1 MQPSTESSA
10 DLTQIIESARR
21 LGVEMDESEALQ
33 WLAAIAAWK
42 NDTDIAVD
50 ERNGVYGHKVSLLD
64 FSPAELAYFRQ
75 IGELI
80 EFKDQPGKVETAL
93 SLSGSAAQAK
103 IQTYPGD
110 CDYFERINILA
121 PAREEACNI
130 LAQIMRDKALSV
142 LQGASYK
149 LLEVKFGSFPLD
161 IFVNDS
167 LKKKGSPISW
177 HPEEIQ
183 SGQVI
188 GTLADGSPVLIQWDD
203 VKSDPGWCKLD
214 WVVADPLRGRVA
226 YATNM
231 LDVTWENPAGEI
243 TPLDGYLDPYFQ
255 EVYLQ
260 AESIPLFSKLVKHV
274 AGDALENYVKQLEHE
289 VEKYLKHDPRNY
301 GKVAKRMYNI
311 FRLTGRYNEAA
322 FLRELFDE
330 PATVLYQVGSLIDSL
345 EDAAAPGSTIAT
357 DTLLAQTDQLILAAV
372 KCLEGEEESRIVQ
385 ALLHLRDSISRQD
398 SSKVKVE
405 ELQYVQTVVINE
417 VNKFFYER
425 LAAIPSILNY
435 MKEFVSEGEL

>member
-1 MQPSTESSA
+1 MQPSPDSSE
-10 DLTQIIESARR
+10 DLAQILESAKR
-21 LGVEMDESEALQ
+21 LGVEMDEAEALQ
-33 WLAAIAAWK
+33 WLASIAAWK
-42 NDTDIAVD
+42 SDTDISVD
-50 ERNGVYGHKVSLLD
+50 ATSGVYGHKVSMLD

-80 EFKDQPGKVETAL
+80 EFKDEPGKVETAL
-93 SLSGSAAQAK
+93 ALSGSAAQSK

-110 CDYFERINILA
+110 CDFFERINILA
-121 PAREEACNI
+121 PTKADACDVLAR
-130 LAQIMRDKALSV
+130 IMREKALSA
-142 LQGASYK
+142 LKGPSYK
-149 LLEVKFGSFPLD
+149 LLEVKYGSYPYD
-161 IFVNDS
+161 IAVAGSN
-167 LKKKGSPISW
+167 KKKGSPISW
-177 HPEEIQ
+177 SPENIQ
-183 SGQVI
+183 SGQI
-188 GTLADGSPVLIQWDD
+188 SGTLADGSPAQIDWLD

-214 WVVADPLRGRVA
+214 WVVADPVRGRVA

-231 LDVTWENPAGEI
+231 LDVTWESPDGEI
-243 TPLDGYLDPYFQ
+243 IPLDGYLDPYFQ

-274 AGDALENYVKQLEHE
+274 AADALENYVKQLEHE
-289 VEKYLKHDPRNY
+289 VEKYLSHDPRNY

-345 EDAAAPGSTIAT
+345 EDASSSGSTIST
-357 DTLLAQTDQLILAAV
+357 DALLEQADQLILATV
-372 KCLEGEEESRIVQ
+372 RCLEGEEELKIVQ
-385 ALLHLRDSISRQD
+385 ALLHLRDSISKKD

-405 ELQYVQTVVINE
+405 ELQYIQTVVINE

-425 LAAIPSILNY
+425 LAAIPSILLY
-435 MKEFVSEGEL
+435 MREIAGDL

>member
-1 MQPSTESSA
+1 MQPSSDSSK
-10 DLTQIIESARR
+10 DLAQILESARR

-42 NDTDIAVD
+42 NESEISIDSA
-50 ERNGVYGHKVSLLD
+50 NGVFGHKVSMLD
-64 FSPAELAYFRQ
+64 FSPAELAYYRQ

-80 EFKDQPGKVETAL
+80 EFKDVPGKVETAL

-103 IQTYPGD
+103 IQTFPGD
-110 CDYFERINILA
+110 CDYFERINIIA
-121 PAREEACNI
+121 PTRNEACDI
-130 LAQIMRDKALSV
+130 LAQIMREKALSA
-142 LQGASYK
+142 LKGSSFK
-149 LLEVKFGSFPLD
+149 LLEVKFGSYPTN
-161 IFVNDS
+161 IIVNGS

-177 HPEEIQ
+177 LPENIQ
-183 SGQVI
+183 SGLIPGKLDDSSQVEI
-188 GTLADGSPVLIQWDD
+188 KWDD
-203 VKSDPGWCKLD
+203 VKTDPGWCKLD
-214 WVVADPLRGRVA
+214 WVVADPMRGRVA

-231 LDVTWENPAGEI
+231 LDVTWETPGGEI

-274 AGDALENYVKQLEHE
+274 AADALDNYVKQLEHE

-322 FLRELFDE
+322 FLRDLFDE
-330 PATVLYQVGSLIDSL
+330 PATVLYQVGSLIDAL
-345 EDAAAPGSTIAT
+345 EDAAAPGSTINVDA
-357 DTLLAQTDQLILAAV
+357 LLAQTDQLILAAV

-405 ELQYVQTVVINE
+405 ELQYVQTVVVNE

-425 LAAIPSILNY
+425 LAAIPSILMY
-435 MKEFVSEGEL
+435 MKEIEG

>member
-1 MQPSTESSA
+1 MQPSPESSE
-10 DLTQIIESARR
+10 DLNQIIESARR
-21 LGVEMDESEALQ
+21 LGVEMDEGEALQ

-42 NDTDIAVD
+42 NEGEIQVD
-50 ERNGVYGHKVSLLD
+50 AGNGVYGHKVSMLD

-80 EFKDQPGKVETAL
+80 EFKDEPGKVETAL

-110 CDYFERINILA
+110 CDYFERVNIIA
-121 PAREEACNI
+121 PTRSEACNI
-130 LAQIMRDKALSV
+130 LAKIMRDKALSV
-142 LQGASYK
+142 LKGSSYR
-149 LLEVKFGSFPLD
+149 LLEVKFGSFPTD
-161 IFVNDS
+161 IVVKGS

-177 HPEEIQ
+177 QPDEIQ
-183 SGQVI
+183 SGKI
-188 GTLADGSPVLIQWDD
+188 EGTLADNSPVVIQWDD

-214 WVVADPLRGRVA
+214 WVVADPLRSRVA

-231 LDVTWENPAGEI
+231 LDVTWESPEGEI
-243 TPLDGYLDPYFQ
+243 IPLDGYLDPYFQ

-274 AGDALENYVKQLEHE
+274 AADAMENYVKQLEHE

-345 EDAAAPGSTIAT
+345 EDAAAPGSTIPT
-357 DTLLAQTDQLILAAV
+357 ETLLGQTDQLILAAV

-435 MKEFVSEGEL
+435 MKEFVGDL

>member
-1 MQPSTESSA
+1 MQSPTESA
-10 DLTQIIESARR
+10 ANLAQIIESARQ

-42 NDTDIAVD
+42 NESDIAVD
-50 ERNGVYGHKVSLLD
+50 ADSGVYGHKISMLD

-80 EFKDQPGKVETAL
+80 EFKDVPGKVETAL

-110 CDYFERINILA
+110 CDYFERVNILA
-121 PAREEACNI
+121 PTRSEACNI
-130 LAQIMRDKALSV
+130 LAQIMRDKALSF
-142 LQGASYK
+142 LTGSSYK
-149 LLEVKFGSFPLD
+149 LLEVKFGSFPMD
-161 IFVNDS
+161 IFVKGS

-177 HPEEIQ
+177 GPDEIK
-183 SGQVI
+183 SGQI
-188 GTLADGSPVLIQWDD
+188 EGSLADDSLVAIKWDE

-231 LDVTWENPAGEI
+231 LDVTWESPEGEI

-274 AGDALENYVKQLEHE
+274 AADALDNYVNQLEHE

-345 EDAAAPGSTIAT
+345 EDAAAPGSTIST
-357 DTLLAQTDQLILAAV
+357 DALLGQTDQLILAAV
-372 KCLEGEEESRIVQ
+372 KCLEGEEESRIVR

-398 SSKVKVE
+398 STKIKIE

-435 MKEFVSEGEL
+435 MKEFVSEI